1 MTDAFEI
8 PGTLVQAL
16 QRRAVLTPDRLALRF
31 LAESEDQAV
40 VLSYR
45 ELDQR
50 ARIIAGA
57 LQAEAGLGDRAVLLF
72 PSGPD
77 YVAAFFGCL
86 YAGVIAVPAYPPEST
101 RRHHQ
106 ERLLSIIGD
115 AEPRLLLTSAGLR
128 DALLQIEGAPPLLCV
143 DTLDNALAERWFE
156 PDLQDDDIAFLQY
169 TSGSTALP
177 KGVQVSHGNLVANE
191 LLIRHGF
198 GIDLNPDDVIV
209 SWLPLYH
216 DMGLIGGLLQP
227 IFSGVP
233 CVLMSP
239 AYFLGRPLRW
249 LEAISEYG
257 GTISGGPDFA
267 YRLCSERVSE
277 SALERLDLSR
287 WRVAYSGSEPIRLD
301 TLERFARKF
310 ARCGFTE
317 DSFMASYGLAEAT
330 LFVAGTAR
338 GQGIGNLRVDDQALA
353 QNRAQMGEGSA
364 IMSCGISQPD
374 HGVLIIDPASLG
386 ELADNAVGEVWATG
400 PSIAHG
406 YWRNPEASA
415 KTFVQ
420 HAGRTWLRTG
430 DLGFMRGG
438 ELFITGRLKD
448 LLIVR
453 GHNLYPQDIEQTV
466 EREVEVVRKGRVA
479 AFAVNIGGQEG
490 IGIAAEISRS
500 VRKVLPPEALIK
512 AIRQAVAEAYQEA
525 PSVVVLLNPGAL
537 PKTSSG
543 KLQRSACRN
552 RLADG
557 SLDSYAV
564 FPSATTENQ
573 ESTASACELEA
584 RIGQIWAEQL
594 NVNQVSADDH
604 FFLLGG
610 NSIAATQVIARV
622 RDELGLELNLRLLF
636 EAPTLA
642 AFAAAVAQQQQDGG
656 SAQGEITALSGT
668 DAMPQSLAQNRLW
681 ITWQLDPQSSAY
693 NIPGALRLRGELDED
708 ALRISFQQ
716 LIERHESLRTR
727 FFERD
732 GVALQQVQAAG
743 AFNLQLID
751 ISDLP
756 LCERE
761 ARARQIRE
769 DEARTQFDL
778 ENGPL
783 LWVTLV
789 RLDDEDHQLLVTMH
803 HIIADGWSLNVLIDE
818 FSRLYTAACQGQQA
832 ALASLPTQYADY
844 GSWQRQWLAQGE
856 GQRQLAYWKAQ
867 LGDEHPTLE
876 LATDHPRSARQNHS
890 AARHTVRLGAPLS
903 EAIRQTAQTHE
914 STSFMLLLAAF
925 QTLLHRYSGQRDI
938 RIGVPNA
945 NRPRLETQGL
955 IGFFINTQ
963 VLRAEVDSRLPFIEL
978 LGQTRQAALGAQAH
992 QDLPFEQL
1000 LEAFPQAREQG
1011 LFQIMF
1017 NHQQRDLSALKRL
1030 PGLLAEEL
1038 PWHSR
1043 EAKFDLQLHSEED
1056 RNGRLTLSFDYAD
1069 ELFDAAT
1076 IERLAAHFSHLLQ
1089 AICAQPATAVGDL
1102 QLLTSTEHE
1111 QQNTWGVT
1119 PCEPAQQWLPALLN
1133 EQARQTPE
1141 RTALLWDGGSL
1152 DFAELHTQANR
1163 LAHYLRDKG
1172 VGPDTC
1178 VAIAAERSPQ
1188 LLIGLLAIIKAGGA
1202 YVPLDPDYPA
1212 ERLVY
1217 MLSDSGVELLLTQ
1230 TALLDRLPATDGVSV
1245 IAMDTLHLENWPSH
1259 APGLHLHGDNLAY
1272 VIYTSGSTGQPK
1284 GVGNT
1289 HAALAERLQWMQ
1301 NTYRL
1306 NDSDVL
1312 MQKAPISFDVSVWE
1326 CFWPLITGARLLI
1339 AGPGEH
1345 RDPHRIAQLVQ
1356 AFGVTTLHFVP
1367 PLLSLFIDEPLSA
1380 ECTSLRRVFSGGEA
1394 LPAELRNRVLAH
1406 LPAVQLH
1413 NRYGPT
1419 ETAINVTHWHC
1430 SSADGERS
1438 PIGRPLGNVV
1448 CRVLDS
1454 EFNPVPVGVPG
1465 ELCISGIGLARG
1477 YLGRPALTAER
1488 FVVDPLGEQG
1498 ARLYR
1503 TGDRARWT
1511 ADGVIEYLG
1520 RLDQQVKLRGFRVEP
1535 EEIEARLLAREGVA
1549 QAVVLVRET
1558 AAGAQLIGYYT
1569 ATDATETEEAQTAH
1583 LKTALAAELPEYMV
1597 PAQLMRLVQMPLSP
1611 SGKVDRRALPE
1622 PQWQVRE
1629 HVEPVTEL
1637 EQQIAGI
1644 WREVLGL
1651 EQIGLRDDFFALGG
1665 HSLLAT
1671 QIISRTRQACDV
1683 ELPLRA
1689 LFEHSELGAF
1699 AEQIRL
1705 IQASGHT
1712 NKQPPIEK
1720 VDRHQPVPL
1729 SYSQQRM
1736 WFLWQ
1741 MEPDSPAYNVGGMA
1755 RLRGVLDVGRFEA
1768 ALQALIL
1775 RHETLRTTFPSVD
1788 GVARQ
1793 QVHAE
1798 TGVRMDCKDF
1808 STLSIDDRE
1817 QRVQQ
1822 LADDEAHLPFD
1833 LETGPL
1839 LRACLV
1845 KTAGQEHYFVL
1856 TLHHIVTEG
1865 WAMDIFARE
1874 LSVLYEAFVDDRES
1888 PLAPL
1893 PVQYLDYS
1901 VWQRQWLESGERQR
1915 QLDYWTAQ
1923 LGGEHPLLEL
1933 PGDRPRPPVQSYQG
1947 ELFRFDLSDDL
1958 AARVR
1963 AFNAQQGLTLFMTMT
1978 AALAVLLY
1986 RYSGQTDLRIGAPV
2000 ANRIRP
2006 ESEGLIGAFLNT
2018 QVLRCQLDGQMSVGE
2033 LFEQVRHTVIEGQ
2046 SHQDLPFDHLVEALQ
2061 PPRSAAYNPLFQVM
2075 CNVQRWEFQQ
2085 SRTLAGMKVEYL
2097 ANDARATKFDLN
2109 LEVTDLDQRLGCCL
2123 TYSTDLF
2130 DEPRIAR
2137 MARHWRNLLQALI
2150 TDPQQRLSEL
2160 PLLDAPEQQQ
2170 LLDSLGVEP
2179 GEHRLDQCI
2188 HHLFAEQALVRKD
2201 APALTFAGQTLSYAE
2216 LDSRANRLAWALR
2229 ERGVRPQVRVGL
2241 ALERSLDMVVGLLA
2255 ILKAGGAYVPLDP
2268 EYPLDR
2274 LHYMIEDSGIG
2285 LLLSDAAM
2293 FKALGELPSTV
2304 ARWCL
2309 EEDAPELAHYPTTE
2323 LPLLSLPQHQA
2334 YLIYTSGSTGK
2345 PKGVVVSHGE
2355 IAMHCRAVIERFGM
2369 RPDDCELHFY
2379 SINFDAA
2386 TERLLVPLLSGA
2398 QVVLRAQGQWDAEE
2412 ICGLIRTH
2420 RISILGFT
2428 PSYGSQLA
2436 QWLATKYE
2444 ILPVRMIITGGEAL
2458 TGEHLQRIRAAF
2470 KPSLFFNAYGPT
2482 ETVVMP
2488 LASLAPEVL
2497 EEGTGSV
2504 PIGSVIGA
2512 RVAYIL
2518 DADLALVP
2526 QGATGELFVGG
2537 AGLAQAYHERAGIT
2551 AERFVADPF
2560 AANGG
2565 RMYRTGDLVRQRAD
2579 GLVEYLGRIDHQVKI
2594 RGFRIELGE
2603 IETRLLDHESV
2614 REAVVLALDAPS
2626 GKQLVGYL
2634 VTNVAEQGEV
2644 QQADLR
2650 EALKSHLK
2658 AQLPDYMVP
2667 THLILLASMPL
2678 TANGKL
2684 DRRALPAPDPELNR
2698 QQYVAPSNEL
2708 EVTLAQIWCEVLN
2721 VEQVGLNDN
2730 FFELGGDSI
2739 LSIQVV
2745 SRARQQGIHFSPRDL
2760 FQHQTVQT
2768 LAVMATRTE
2777 QVIADQGLLTGQSR
2791 LTPIQHW
2798 FFDTDIPQRQHWNQ
2812 ALLLQP
2818 TMTLEPHRLEQAL
2831 LALIEQHDALRLRFS
2846 EVAGQWH
2853 AEHQAISD
2861 TPVLWQVRVLSMDKC
2876 AALFADAQ
2884 RSLDLAEG
2892 PLMRVLLVDGPEGQQ
2907 RLFIAIH
2914 HLVVDGV
2921 SWRVL
2926 LDDLQRVYR
2935 QLDAQQVVKLPAK
2948 TSAFKDWA
2956 ARLQAYA
2963 GSESLREEL
2972 GWWQAQLAGPNAH
2985 LPCERPEGGRQ
2996 NRHAHTV
3003 SVRLDSKRTRQLL
3016 QQAPSAY
3023 RTQVND
3029 LLLTALAR
3037 VVCRWSGHESALIQ
3051 LEGHGR
3057 EALFDEIDLTR
3068 TVGWFTS
3075 AYPLRLTP
3083 APEQGDS
3090 IKAIKEQLRAV
3101 PHKGLGYGVLRY
3113 LADDLSRQRM
3123 AALPV
3128 APITF
3133 NYLGQFD
3140 QSFGAEALFR
3150 PLDEAIGA
3158 AHDPR
3163 APLPN
3168 ELSVDGQ
3175 VYGGELVLRWTFSAE
3190 RFDPQTIRDL
3200 ADAYVGE
3207 LQNLIEHCLA
3217 DDAGGLTP
3225 SDFPLAK
3232 LSQTQLDALPVPA
3245 SVIEDVYPLTPMQE
3259 GMLLHT
3265 LLEPGTGLYYMQDRY
3280 RINSELDPQRFAQ
3293 AWQAVIAR
3301 HEALRASFCWNI
3313 GEDMLQVIHK
3323 PGSTAIE
3330 YLDWSDLA
3338 GAEQEAKQEARL
3350 QTLLKTE
3357 REAGFDLLNQAPF
3370 HLRLIRV
3377 GAARYWFLMSNHHI
3391 LIDAWCRSLLM
3402 NDFFEIYSAL
3412 GEGREIQLAVPPRYR
3427 DYIGWLQRQNLDEA
3441 RQWWKT
3447 NLQGFERTTPIPSDR
3462 PFLREHAGDSGGMI
3476 VGDRYT
3482 RLDARDG
3489 AQLRELAQAHQL
3501 TINTFA
3507 QAAWALVLRRLSGDR
3522 DVLFGVTVAGRP
3534 VDMPQMQRTVGLFI
3548 NSIALRVK
3556 MPEDDQRCSVRQW
3569 LTGLLDS
3576 NMQLREYEYLPLV
3589 NIQEQS
3595 ELPKGQPLFDSLFVF
3610 ENAPVEV
3617 SVLDRAQSLNA
3628 TSDSGRTHTNF
3639 PLTAVCYPGDDLG
3652 LHLSYDQ
3659 RYFDEP
3665 TVERLLGEFKR
3676 LLLALVEGFH
3686 EDMADLPLL
3695 GGEEQDFLVHGCNQ
3709 SEHDYPLEQSYVALF
3724 EAQVAAHPQRI
3735 VASCLDQQHSYLE
3748 LNQRSNRLGHALI
3761 AAGVGVDQPVAL
3773 LAERNLDLL
3782 GMIIGSFK
3790 AGSGYLPLDPGL
3802 PSQRLSRIIDLSR
3815 TPLLVCTQACREQA
3829 LALLDEFGCANRPKL
3844 LVWEEVQASDAS
3856 VANPGIYSGPDNLAY
3871 VIYTSGST
3879 GLPKGV
3885 MVEQRGML
3893 NNQLS
3898 KVPYLNLGEADVI
3911 AQTASQSFDI
3921 SVWQF
3926 LAAPLFGARVDI
3938 VPNTIAHDPQG
3949 LLAHVQNQGI
3959 TVLESVPSLIQGML
3973 AQERMSLDGLRWM
3986 LPTGE
3991 AMPPELAHQWLL
4003 RYPDIGLVNA
4013 YGPAECSD
4021 DVAFFRV
4028 DMASTRGSYLPIGTP
4043 TDNNRLYL
4051 LDVALELV
4059 PLGAVGE
4066 LCVAGTG
4073 VGRGYVS
4080 DPLRTAQ
4087 VFVPNPFGA
4096 PGDRLYRTGD
4106 LARRRSDGVLEYV
4119 GRIDHQVK
4127 IRGYRI
4133 ELGEIE
4139 ARLHEQPEV
4148 RDAAV
4153 GVQEGGNGKHLVGY
4167 LVSADSV
4174 LNPAERLERIK
4185 QRLRAELPEYM
4196 VPLHW
4201 LWLDRM
4207 PLNANG
4213 KLDRK
4218 ALPALDIGQLQSQ
4231 DYAAPRNDLEQTLAA
4246 IWAQVLKVE
4255 KVGIR
4260 DNFFELGGH
4269 SLLATQIASRVQKT
4283 LQRDVPLRAMF
4294 ECSTVEELAGYIDG
4308 LAASDITEEKVDRLN
4323 DLMAEL
4329 EGL

>member
-1 MTDAFEI
+1 MMDAFEL
-8 PGTLVQAL
+8 PRTLVESL
-16 QRRAVLTPDRLALRF
+16 QRRAAQAPDQVALRF
-31 LAESEDQAV
+31 LAESAEHNV

-45 ELDQR
+45 DLDQR
-50 ARIIAGA
+50 ARTIAAA
-57 LQAEAGLGDRAVLLF
+57 LQANAAQGDRAVLLF

-115 AEPRLLLTSAGLR
+115 AEPRLLLTIASLADGL
-128 DALLQIEGAPPLLCV
+128 AQIENAPPVLSV
-143 DTLDNALAERWFE
+143 DTLDAQIASAWSA
-156 PDLQDDDIAFLQY
+156 PDLHPDDIAFLQY

-191 LLIRHGF
+191 VLIRRGF

-249 LEAISEYG
+249 LEAISEYR

-277 SALERLDLSR
+277 SALERLDLSN

-301 TLERFARKF
+301 TLERFAEKF
-310 ARCGFTE
+310 AACGFTS
-317 DSFMASYGLAEAT
+317 DSFFASYGLAEAT
-330 LFVAGTAR
+330 LFVAGGRR
-338 GQGIGNLRVDDQALA
+338 GHGIPALRVDEQALA
-353 QNRAQMGEGSA
+353 ANRAEPGQGSA
-364 IMSCGISQPD
+364 IMSCGTSQPE
-374 HGVLIIDPASLG
+374 HAVLIADPHTLS
-386 ELADNAVGEVWATG
+386 ELADNCVGELWASG

-430 DLGFMRGG
+430 DLGFIREG
-438 ELFITGRLKD
+438 EVYITGRLKD

-453 GHNLYPQDIEQTV
+453 GHNLYPQDIEQTI

-479 AFAVNIGGQEG
+479 AFAVNDNGLEG

-500 VRKVLPPEALIK
+500 VQKILPPEALIK

-525 PSVVVLLNPGAL
+525 PCVVVLLNPGGL

-543 KLQRSACRN
+543 KVQRAACALRQ
-552 RLADG
+552 ADG
-557 SLDSYAV
+557 SLDCYAQ
-564 FPSATTENQ
+564 FPDLHAQ
-573 ESTASACELEA
+573 ASAVVLESELQS
-584 RIGQIWAEQL
+584 RIAAIWCEQL
-594 NVNQVSADDH
+594 QVATVAADDH

-610 NSIAATQVIARV
+610 NSITATQVVARL
-622 RDELGLELNLRLLF
+622 RETLGLELNLRLLF
-636 EAPTLA
+636 EAPTLSG
-642 AFAAAVAQQQQDGG
+642 FAAGVAQLQQDGG
-656 SAQGEITALSGT
+656 IAQGAIRPLSRQ
-668 DAMPQSLAQNRLW
+668 DELPQSLAQNRLW

-693 NIPGALRLRGELDED
+693 TIPGALRLRGELDED
-708 ALRISFQQ
+708 ALRSSFQH
-716 LIERHESLRTR
+716 LIQRHEALRTR
-727 FFERD
+727 FYERD
-732 GVALQQVQAAG
+732 GQGFQRVEANSDFDLQV
-743 AFNLQLID
+743 ID
-751 ISDLP
+751 LSDLP
-756 LCERE
+756 VAERE
-761 ARARQIRE
+761 ARAQQIRE
-769 DEARTQFDL
+769 DEAHTLFDL
-778 ENGPL
+778 EKGPL

-789 RLDDEDHQLLVTMH
+789 RLDEDDHQLLVTLH
-803 HIIADGWSLNVLIDE
+803 HIIADGWSLNILIDE
-818 FSRLYTAACQGQQA
+818 FSRLYAAASQGQ
-832 ALASLPTQYADY
+832 ALVLPPLALQYADY
-844 GSWQRQWLAQGE
+844 GSWQRQWLADGE

-867 LGDEHPTLE
+867 LGDEHPTLS
-876 LATDHPRSARQNHS
+876 LATDHPRAARQRHS
-890 AARHTVRLGAPLS
+890 ASRHSVRLSVSLS

-914 STSFMLLLAAF
+914 STPFMLLLAAF
-925 QTLLHRYSGQRDI
+925 QTLLYRYSGQRDI

-945 NRPRLETQGL
+945 NRPRQETQGL
-955 IGFFINTQ
+955 IGFFINTL
-963 VLRAEVDSRLPFIEL
+963 VLRAELDGRRPFTEL
-978 LGQTRQAALGAQAH
+978 LAATRQTALGAQAH

-1011 LFQIMF
+1011 LFQVMF
-1017 NHQQRDLSALKRL
+1017 NHQQRDLSALRRL
-1030 PGLLAEEL
+1030 PGMLADEL

-1056 RNGRLTLSFDYAD
+1056 RNGRLSLSFDYAD
-1069 ELFDAAT
+1069 ELFDTAT
-1076 IERLAAHFSHLLQ
+1076 IQRLAEHFIHLLQ
-1089 AICAQPATAVGDL
+1089 AVCEQPQQALGDI
-1102 QLLTSTEHE
+1102 QLMQQDE
-1111 QQNTWGVT
+1111 QQTWCQA
-1119 PCEPAQQWLPALLN
+1119 PCAPAQQWLPELLN
-1133 EQARQTPE
+1133 QHTSDN
-1141 RTALLWDGGSL
+1141 TALVWQDGSL
-1152 DFAELHTQANR
+1152 TFAQLHTQANR

-1172 VGPDTC
+1172 VGPDVC

-1188 LLIGLLAIIKAGGA
+1188 LLVGLLAIIKAGGA

-1212 ERLVY
+1212 ERLAY
-1217 MLSDSGVELLLTQ
+1217 MLKDSGVHLLLTQ
-1230 TALLDRLPATDGVSV
+1230 TALLDRVPSAEGVCV
-1245 IAMDTLHLENWPSH
+1245 IAMDSLHLDSWPTQP
-1259 APGLHLHGDNLAY
+1259 PGLHLDGDNLAY

-1301 NTYRL
+1301 ATYQL

-1326 CFWPLITGARLLI
+1326 CFWPLITGCRLVL

-1356 AFGVTTLHFVP
+1356 AHGVTTLHFVP
-1367 PLLSLFIDEPLSA
+1367 PLLQLFIDEPLVP
-1380 ECTSLRRVFSGGEA
+1380 ECTSLRRLFSGGEA
-1394 LPAELRNRVLAH
+1394 LPAELRNRVLAQ

-1419 ETAINVTHWHC
+1419 ETAINVTHWQC
-1430 SSADGERS
+1430 RAEDGERS
-1438 PIGRPLGNVV
+1438 PIGRPLGNVI
-1448 CRVLDS
+1448 CRVLD
-1454 EFNPVPVGVPG
+1454 EQLNPLPAGVPG
-1465 ELCISGIGLARG
+1465 ELCIGGIGLARG
-1477 YLGRPALTAER
+1477 YLGRAGLTAER
-1488 FVVDPLGEQG
+1488 FVADPLGEAG

-1503 TGDRARWT
+1503 TGDRARWS
-1511 ADGVIEYLG
+1511 ADGVLEYLG

-1535 EEIEARLLAREGVA
+1535 EEIEARLLALDGVA
-1549 QAVVLVRET
+1549 QAVVLVRD
-1558 AAGAQLIGYYT
+1558 AQLIGYYT
-1569 ATDATETEEAQTAH
+1569 AHAALDEQDVKA
-1583 LKTALAAELPEYMV
+1583 ALAAELPEYMV
-1597 PAQLMRLVQMPLSP
+1597 PAQLMRLDAMPLSP
-1611 SGKVDRRALPE
+1611 SGKLDRRALPA
-1622 PQWQVRE
+1622 PVWQTRE
-1629 HVEPVTEL
+1629 HIEPETPL
-1637 EQQIAGI
+1637 QQQIAAI

-1651 EQIGLRDDFFALGG
+1651 ATIGLRDDFFALGG

-1683 ELPLRA
+1683 ELPLRT
-1689 LFEHSELGAF
+1689 LFEASELGAF
-1699 AEQIRL
+1699 AEQVGL
-1705 IQASGHT
+1705 IQASGQRNQQT
-1712 NKQPPIEK
+1712 AIAT
-1720 VDRHQPVPL
+1720 VDRSLPVPL

-1768 ALQALIL
+1768 ALQALIM

-1788 GVARQ
+1788 GVAYQ
-1793 QVHAE
+1793 KVSAQ
-1798 TGVRMDCKDF
+1798 TGLRMDWQDM
-1808 STLSIDDRE
+1808 SALNEGERE
-1817 QRVQQ
+1817 QRLQQ
-1822 LADDEAHLPFD
+1822 LADHEAHTPFN

-1845 KTAGQEHYFVL
+1845 KAGEREHYLVL

-1874 LSVLYEAFVDDRES
+1874 LSALYEAFIDERLS

-1923 LGGEHPLLEL
+1923 LGNEHPLLEL
-1933 PGDRPRPPVQSYQG
+1933 PGDRPRPPVQSHRG
-1947 ELFRFDLSDDL
+1947 ELYRFDLSDDL

-1963 AFNAQQGLTLFMTMT
+1963 AFNAERGLTLFMTMT
-1978 AALAVLLY
+1978 ATLAVLLY

-2018 QVLRCQLDGQMSVGE
+2018 QVLRCQLTGQMSVAE

-2085 SRTLAGMKVEYL
+2085 SRQLAGMTVEYL

-2109 LEVTDLDQRLGCCL
+2109 LEVTDLDHRLGCCL

-2137 MARHWRNLLQALI
+2137 MAEHWRNLLEALI
-2150 TDPQQRLSEL
+2150 ANPQQRLSEL
-2160 PLLDAPEQQQ
+2160 PLLSATEQRALQ
-2170 LLDSLGVEP
+2170 DSLGVEA
-2179 GEHRLDQCI
+2179 GEHRLDQCLQQ
-2188 HHLFAEQALVRKD
+2188 LFSQQALKRGD
-2201 APALTFAGQTLSYAE
+2201 APALTFAGVTLTYAE
-2216 LDSRANRLAWALR
+2216 LDARANRLAWMLR
-2229 ERGVRPQVRVGL
+2229 ERGVGPQVRVGL
-2241 ALERSLDMVVGLLA
+2241 ALPRSLEMVIGLLA

-2293 FKALGELPSTV
+2293 FDALGELPASV
-2304 ARWCL
+2304 ACWCL
-2309 EEDAPELAHYPTTE
+2309 EDDLPVLANYPAGE
-2323 LPLLSLPQHQA
+2323 LPFISLPQHQA

-2355 IAMHCRAVIERFGM
+2355 IAMHCQAVIERFGM

-2420 RISILGFT
+2420 GITILGFT

-2436 QWLATKYE
+2436 QWLATQHQT
-2444 ILPVRMIITGGEAL
+2444 LPVRMCITGGEAL

-2470 KPSLFFNAYGPT
+2470 QPEVFFNAYGPT

-2488 LASLAPEVL
+2488 LASLAPQQL
-2497 EEGTGSV
+2497 EEGAASV
-2504 PIGSVIGA
+2504 PIGSIIGD

-2526 QGATGELFVGG
+2526 QGATGELYVGG
-2537 AGLAQAYHERAGIT
+2537 AGLAQGYHERPGMT

-2560 AANGG
+2560 ARQGG
-2565 RMYRTGDLVRQRAD
+2565 RLYRTGDLVRQRAD

-2603 IETRLLDHESV
+2603 IETRLLEHAAV
-2614 REAVVLALDAPS
+2614 REAVVLALDSPS
-2626 GKQLVGYL
+2626 GKQLVAYL
-2634 VTNVAEQGEV
+2634 VSD
-2644 QQADLR
+2644 ADHGTLR
-2650 EALKSHLK
+2650 EALKAHLK

-2667 THLILLASMPL
+2667 AHLIVLDSMPL

-2684 DRRALPAPDPELNR
+2684 DRRALPQPDPEANR
-2698 QQYVAPSNEL
+2698 QQYVAPRNEL
-2708 EVTLAQIWCEVLN
+2708 ESTLAAIWCAVLN
-2721 VEQVGLNDN
+2721 VQQVGLDDN

-2745 SRARQQGIHFSPRDL
+2745 SRARQAGIHFSPRDL

-2768 LAVMATRTE
+2768 LAGVATRSE
-2777 QVIADQGLLTGQSR
+2777 QVSAEQGVLTGASG

-2798 FFDTDIPQRQHWNQ
+2798 FFDTDIPARQHWNQ
-2812 ALLLQP
+2812 ALVLKPLQL
-2818 TMTLEPHRLEQAL
+2818 LEPHRLEQAL
-2831 LALIEQHDALRLRFS
+2831 LAVLEHHDALRLSFTRRD
-2846 EVAGQWH
+2846 AQWH
-2853 AEHQAISD
+2853 AEHLAVPKGGVLMQA
-2861 TPVLWQVRVLSMDKC
+2861 QVRDMQQC
-2876 AALFADAQ
+2876 TALFTDTQ
-2884 RSLDLAEG
+2884 RSLDLQHG
-2892 PLMRVLLVDGPEGQQ
+2892 PLVRALLVDGPQGQQ
-2907 RLFIAIH
+2907 RLLIAIH

-2926 LDDLQRVYR
+2926 LEDLQNVYR
-2935 QLDAQQVVKLPAK
+2935 QLSDGQSVSLPAK
-2948 TSAFKDWA
+2948 TSALRDWA

-2972 GWWQAQLAGPNAH
+2972 SLWQDRLAGSDAA
-2985 LPCERPEGGRQ
+2985 LPVARPHGSLR
-2996 NRHAHTV
+2996 NRDADTV
-3003 SVRLDSKRTRQLL
+3003 SVRLGAEHTRQLL

-3037 VVCRWSGHESALIQ
+3037 VLCRWSGHGSALIQ

-3057 EALFDEIDLTR
+3057 ESLFDDIDLTR
-3068 TVGWFTS
+3068 SVGWFTS

-3083 APEQGDS
+3083 QTGQGDS

-3113 LADDLSRQRM
+3113 LADDLCKQSM
-3123 AALPV
+3123 AALPS
-3128 APITF
+3128 AQITF

-3140 QSFGAEALFR
+3140 QSFGADALFH
-3150 PLDEAIGA
+3150 PLDESAGL
-3158 AHDPR
+3158 AHDPD

-3168 ELSVDGQ
+3168 ELSVDSQ
-3175 VYGGELVLRWTFSAE
+3175 VYGGELVLRWTFSRE
-3190 RFDPQTIRDL
+3190 RHDPQAIQDL
-3200 ADAYVGE
+3200 AQAYLAE
-3207 LQNLIEHCLA
+3207 LHALVAHCLE
-3217 DDAGGLTP
+3217 DNAGGLTP
-3225 SDFPLAK
+3225 SDFPLAH
-3232 LSQTQLDALPVPA
+3232 LSQSQLDSLPVPA
-3245 SVIEDVYPLTPMQE
+3245 SAIEDVYPLTPMQE
-3259 GMLLHT
+3259 GLLLHT

-3280 RINSELDPQRFAQ
+3280 RINSALDPERFAQ

-3301 HEALRASFCWNI
+3301 HEALRASFCWNV

-3323 PGSTAIE
+3323 PGSTPIE
-3330 YLDWSDLA
+3330 YLDWSADQES
-3338 GAEQEAKQEARL
+3338 EQEPRL
-3350 QTLLKTE
+3350 QALLKAE

-3377 GAARYWFLMSNHHI
+3377 GEARYWFMMSNHHI

-3402 NDFFEIYSAL
+3402 NDFFDIYMAL
-3412 GEGREIQLAVPPRYR
+3412 GEGRQVQLATPPRYR
-3427 DYIGWLQRQNLDEA
+3427 DYIAWLQRQNLAEA
-3441 RQWWKT
+3441 RQWWQQ

-3462 PFLREHAGDSGGMI
+3462 PFLREHAGHSGGMV
-3476 VGDRYT
+3476 VGDCYT

-3501 TINTFA
+3501 TVNTFA
-3507 QAAWALVLRRLSGDR
+3507 QAAWALVLRRLSGER

-3534 VDMPQMQRTVGLFI
+3534 VEMPEMQRTVGLFI

-3556 MPEDDQRCSVRQW
+3556 LPEDDQRCSVRQW
-3569 LTGLLDS
+3569 LNALLDS

-3589 NIQEQS
+3589 TIQEHS

-3617 SVLDRAQSLNA
+3617 SVLDRAHSLNA

-3659 RYFDEP
+3659 RYFDET
-3665 TVERLLGEFKR
+3665 TVQGMLGEFKR
-3676 LLLALVEGFH
+3676 LLLALVQGFH
-3686 EDMADLPLL
+3686 GDMADLPLM
-3695 GGEEQDFLVHGCNQ
+3695 GEQERAFLLDGCNQ
-3709 SEHDYPLEQSYVALF
+3709 SEHAYPLERSYIELF
-3724 EAQVAAHPQRI
+3724 EAQVSAHPQRI
-3735 VASCLDQQHSYLE
+3735 AARCLDRQWTYDE
-3748 LNQRSNRLGHALI
+3748 LNRRSNGLGHALI
-3761 AAGVGVDQPVAL
+3761 AAGVGLDQPVAL

-3790 AGSGYLPLDPGL
+3790 AGAGYLPLDPGL
-3802 PSQRLSRIIDLSR
+3802 PRPRLSRIIDLSR
-3815 TPLLVCTQACREQA
+3815 TPLLVCTEACREQA
-3829 LALLDEFGCANRPKL
+3829 IELLDGVDCQL
-3844 LVWEEVQASDAS
+3844 LVWEDVPARGE
-3856 VANPGIYSGPDNLAY
+3856 NPGIYSGPDNLAY

-3898 KVPYLNLGEADVI
+3898 KVPYMDLTPADVI

-3938 VPNTIAHDPQG
+3938 VPNSIAHDPQG
-3949 LLAHVQNQGI
+3949 LLAHVQAHGI

-3973 AQERMSLDGLRWM
+3973 AQDRINLDGLRWM

-4003 RYPDIGLVNA
+4003 RYPEIGLVNA

-4028 DMASTRGSYLPIGTP
+4028 DLASTRGTYLPIGTP
-4043 TDNNRLYL
+4043 TDNNRLYVV
-4051 LDVALELV
+4051 DGALELV
-4059 PLGAVGE
+4059 PQGAVGE

-4096 PGDRLYRTGD
+4096 PGERLYRTGD

-4139 ARLHEQPEV
+4139 ARLHEHPQV

-4153 GVQEGGNGKHLVGY
+4153 GVQEGVNGKHLVGY
-4167 LVSADSV
+4167 LVAADER
-4174 LNPAERLERIK
+4174 LNPGERLDRIK

-4201 LWLDRM
+4201 LWLERL

-4218 ALPALDIGQLQSQ
+4218 ALPELEIGQLHSQ
-4231 DYAAPRNDLEQTLAA
+4231 DYLAPRNELENTLAA
-4246 IWAQVLKVE
+4246 IWAEVLKVDR
-4255 KVGIR
+4255 VGVQ

-4294 ECSTVEELAGYIDG
+4294 ECSTVAELAAYIEG
-4308 LAASDITEEKVDRLN
+4308 LAANEISAEKVDRLS

>member
-1 MTDAFEI
+1 MMDAFEL
-8 PGTLVQAL
+8 PRTLVQSL
-16 QRRAVLTPDRLALRF
+16 QCRAAQTPDQVALRF
-31 LAESEDQAV
+31 LGESAEHSV

-45 ELDQR
+45 DLDQR
-50 ARIIAGA
+50 ARTIAAA
-57 LQAEAGLGDRAVLLF
+57 LQAKAELGDRAVLLF

-106 ERLLSIIGD
+106 ERLLSIISD
-115 AEPRLLLTSAGLR
+115 AEPRLLLTIASLADGLS
-128 DALLQIEGAPPLLCV
+128 QIENAPPVLSV
-143 DTLDNALAERWFE
+143 DGLENAGNWVA
-156 PDLQDDDIAFLQY
+156 PDLHPDDIAFLQY

-191 LLIRHGF
+191 VLIRRGF

-277 SALERLDLSR
+277 SALERLDLSK

-301 TLERFARKF
+301 TLERFAEKF
-310 ARCGFTE
+310 AACGFTPNN
-317 DSFMASYGLAEAT
+317 FFASYGLAEAT
-330 LFVAGTAR
+330 LFVAGGTR
-338 GQGIGNLRVDDQALA
+338 GHGIPALRVDEQALA
-353 QNRAQMGEGSA
+353 ANRAEPGQGSA
-364 IMSCGISQPD
+364 IMSCGTSQPE
-374 HGVLIIDPASLG
+374 HAVLIADPDTLT
-386 ELADNAVGEVWATG
+386 ELADNSVGELWASG

-406 YWRNPEASA
+406 YWRNPEATA

-420 HAGRTWLRTG
+420 QAGRTWLRTG
-430 DLGFMRGG
+430 DLGFIRDG
-438 ELFITGRLKD
+438 EVYITGRLKD

-453 GHNLYPQDIEQTV
+453 GHNLYPQDIEQTI

-479 AFAVNIGGQEG
+479 AFAVNDQGLEG

-500 VRKVLPPEALIK
+500 VQKILPPEALIK

-543 KLQRSACRN
+543 KVQRAACALRH
-552 RLADG
+552 ADG
-557 SLDSYAV
+557 SLDSYAQ
-564 FPSATTENQ
+564 FPDLQAK
-573 ESTASACELEA
+573 ASDGGLQSELQQ
-584 RIGQIWAEQL
+584 QIAAIWCEQL
-594 NVNQVSADDH
+594 QVATVAADDH

-610 NSIAATQVIARV
+610 NSITATQVVARL
-622 RDELGLELNLRLLF
+622 RETLGLELNLRLLF
-636 EAPTLA
+636 EAPTLQG
-642 AFAAAVAQQQQDGG
+642 FAANVAQLQQDGG
-656 SAQGEITALSGT
+656 VAQGAIHSLSRQ
-668 DAMPQSLAQNRLW
+668 DELPQSLAQNRLW
-681 ITWQLDPQSSAY
+681 ITWQLDPHSSAY
-693 NIPGALRLRGELDED
+693 TIPGALRLRGELDED
-708 ALRISFQQ
+708 AVRASFQQ
-716 LIERHESLRTR
+716 LIQRHEALRTR
-727 FFERD
+727 FYERD
-732 GVALQQVQAAG
+732 GQAFQRIDAKTDFELQVIDLSDVPAG
-743 AFNLQLID
+743 
-751 ISDLP
+751 
-756 LCERE
+756 ERE
-761 ARARQIRE
+761 ARAQQIRE

-778 ENGPL
+778 EKGPL

-789 RLDDEDHQLLVTMH
+789 RLDDEDHQLLVTLH
-803 HIIADGWSLNVLIDE
+803 HIIADGWSLNILIDE
-818 FSRLYTAACQGQQA
+818 FSRLYAAAAQGQ
-832 ALASLPTQYADY
+832 ALELPPLALQYADY
-844 GSWQRQWLAQGE
+844 GTWQRQWLAEGE
-856 GQRQLAYWKAQ
+856 SQRQLAYWKAQ
-867 LGDEHPTLE
+867 LGEDSPTLG
-876 LATDHPRSARQNHS
+876 LATDHPRSAHHRHTAS
-890 AARHTVRLGAPLS
+890 RHTVRLGVSLS
-903 EAIRQTAQTHE
+903 EAIRQTAQANE
-914 STSFMLLLAAF
+914 STPFMLLLAAF
-925 QTLLHRYSGQRDI
+925 QSLLYRYSGQRDI
-938 RIGVPNA
+938 RIGVPSA
-945 NRPRLETQGL
+945 NRPRQETQGL
-955 IGFFINTQ
+955 VGFFINTL
-963 VLRAEVDSRLPFIEL
+963 VLRAELDGRLPFNQL
-978 LGQTRQAALGAQAH
+978 LAATRRAALGAQAH

-1011 LFQIMF
+1011 LFQVMF
-1017 NHQQRDLSALKRL
+1017 NHQQRDLSALRRL
-1030 PGLLAEEL
+1030 PGLLADEL

-1043 EAKFDLQLHSEED
+1043 EAKFDLQLHTEED
-1056 RNGRLTLSFDYAD
+1056 RNGRVSLSFDYAD
-1069 ELFDAAT
+1069 ELFDTAT
-1076 IERLAAHFSHLLQ
+1076 IERLAEHYITLLQ
-1089 AICAQPATAVGDL
+1089 AVCEQPQQALGDL
-1102 QLLTSTEHE
+1102 KLMHQDE
-1111 QQNTWGVT
+1111 QQPWSEA
-1119 PCEPAQQWLPALLN
+1119 PCAPARQWLPDLLN
-1133 EQARQTPE
+1133 QQASDS
-1141 RTALLWDGGSL
+1141 TALVWDGGSL
-1152 DFAELHTQANR
+1152 TYAQLHTQANR

-1172 VGPDTC
+1172 VGPDVC

-1212 ERLVY
+1212 ERLAY
-1217 MLSDSGVELLLTQ
+1217 MLKDSGVHLLLTQ
-1230 TALLDRLPATDGVSV
+1230 TALLEQVPSAEGVCV
-1245 IAMDTLHLENWPSH
+1245 IAMDSLHLDSWPTQP
-1259 APGLHLHGDNLAY
+1259 PGLHLHGDNLAY

-1301 NTYRL
+1301 ATYQL
-1306 NDSDVL
+1306 NGTDVL
-1312 MQKAPISFDVSVWE
+1312 LQKAPISFDVSVWE
-1326 CFWPLITGARLLI
+1326 CFWPLITGCRLVL

-1356 AFGVTTLHFVP
+1356 EHGVTTLHFVP
-1367 PLLSLFIDEPLSA
+1367 PLLQLFIDEPLTA

-1394 LPAELRNRVLAH
+1394 LPAELRNRVLAQ
-1406 LPAVQLH
+1406 LPTAQLH

-1430 SSADGERS
+1430 RVEDGERS
-1438 PIGRPLGNVV
+1438 PIGRPLGNVI
-1448 CRVLDS
+1448 CRVLD
-1454 EFNPVPVGVPG
+1454 EQLNPVPVGVPG
-1465 ELCISGIGLARG
+1465 ELCIGGIGLARG
-1477 YLGRPALTAER
+1477 YLGRAGLTAER
-1488 FVVDPLGEQG
+1488 FVADHQG

-1503 TGDRARWT
+1503 TGDRARWN

-1535 EEIEARLLAREGVA
+1535 EEIEARMLALEGIA
-1549 QAVVLVRET
+1549 QAVVRVRD
-1558 AAGAQLIGYYT
+1558 AQLIGYYT
-1569 ATDATETEEAQTAH
+1569 AHSELDEQQV
-1583 LKTALAAELPEYMV
+1583 KTALAAELPEYMV
-1597 PAQLMRLVQMPLSP
+1597 PALLMRLDAMPLSP
-1611 SGKVDRRALPE
+1611 SGKLDRRALPE
-1622 PQWQVRE
+1622 PVWHVRD
-1629 HVEPVTEL
+1629 HVEPETPL
-1637 EQQIAGI
+1637 QQQVAAI

-1651 EQIGLRDDFFALGG
+1651 PSIGLRDDFFALGG

-1683 ELPLRA
+1683 ELPLRT
-1689 LFEHSELGAF
+1689 LFEASELGAF
-1699 AEQIRL
+1699 VEQVGL
-1705 IQASGHT
+1705 IQASGQRNQQT
-1712 NKQPPIEK
+1712 AIAK
-1720 VDRHQPVPL
+1720 VDRSQPVPL

-1768 ALQALIL
+1768 ALQALVM

-1788 GVARQ
+1788 GVACQKVSPQTGLRMDWQDFSALDETERQ
-1793 QVHAE
+1793 Q
-1798 TGVRMDCKDF
+1798 R
-1808 STLSIDDRE
+1808 L
-1817 QRVQQ
+1817 QQ
-1822 LADDEAHLPFD
+1822 LADHEAHTPFN

-1845 KTAGQEHYFVL
+1845 KAAEREHYLVL

-1874 LSVLYEAFVDDRES
+1874 LSALYEAFIDERLS

-1901 VWQRQWLESGERQR
+1901 VWQRQWLEAGERQR

-1923 LGGEHPLLEL
+1923 LGSDHPLLEL
-1933 PGDRPRPPVQSYQG
+1933 PGDRPRPPVQSHRG
-1947 ELFRFDLSDDL
+1947 ELYRFDLSDDL

-1963 AFNAQQGLTLFMTMT
+1963 AFNAERGLTLFMTMT
-1978 AALAVLLY
+1978 ATLAVLLY

-2018 QVLRCQLDGQMSVGE
+2018 QVLRCQLNGQMSVAE
-2033 LFEQVRHTVIEGQ
+2033 LFDQVRHTVIEGQ

-2085 SRTLAGMKVEYL
+2085 SRQLAGMTVEYL

-2109 LEVTDLDQRLGCCL
+2109 LEVTDLDHRLGCCL

-2137 MARHWRNLLQALI
+2137 MAGHWRNLLEALI
-2150 TDPQQRLSEL
+2150 ASPEQRLSEL
-2160 PLLDAPEQQQ
+2160 PLLTATEQRALQ
-2170 LLDSLGVEP
+2170 DSLGIEA

-2188 HHLFAEQALVRKD
+2188 HAMFSQQARARGD
-2201 APALTFAGQTLSYAE
+2201 APALTFASETLSYRE
-2216 LDSRANRLAWALR
+2216 LDARANRLAWMLR
-2229 ERGVRPQVRVGL
+2229 ERGVGPQVRVGL
-2241 ALERSLDMVVGLLA
+2241 ALPRSLEMVVGLLA

-2293 FKALGELPSTV
+2293 FEALGELPASV
-2304 ARWCL
+2304 ACWCL
-2309 EEDAPELAHYPTTE
+2309 EDDSPVLANYPSGE
-2323 LPLLSLPQHQA
+2323 LPFISLAQHQA

-2345 PKGVVVSHGE
+2345 PKGVMVSHGE
-2355 IAMHCRAVIERFGM
+2355 IAMHCAAVIERFGM

-2412 ICGLIRTH
+2412 ICALIRTH
-2420 RISILGFT
+2420 RINILGFT

-2436 QWLATKYE
+2436 QWLATQQQT
-2444 ILPVRMIITGGEAL
+2444 LPVRMCITGGEAL

-2470 KPSLFFNAYGPT
+2470 QPQVFFNAYGPT

-2488 LASLAPEVL
+2488 LASLAPEQL
-2497 EEGTGSV
+2497 EEGAASV
-2504 PIGSVIGA
+2504 PIGSIIGD

-2526 QGATGELFVGG
+2526 QGATGELYVGG
-2537 AGLAQAYHERAGIT
+2537 AGLAQGYHQRPGMT

-2560 AANGG
+2560 LRNGA
-2565 RMYRTGDLVRQRAD
+2565 RLYRTGDLVRQRAD

-2603 IETRLLDHESV
+2603 IETRLLEHEAV
-2614 REAVVLALDAPS
+2614 REAVVLALDSPS
-2626 GKQLVGYL
+2626 GKQLVAYL
-2634 VTNVAEQGEV
+2634 VSDAEHGAV
-2644 QQADLR
+2644 RD
-2650 EALKSHLK
+2650 ALKAHLK

-2667 THLILLASMPL
+2667 AHFIVLDSMPL

-2684 DRRALPAPDPELNR
+2684 DRRALPQPDPQANR
-2698 QQYVAPSNEL
+2698 QQYVAPRNEL
-2708 EVTLAQIWCEVLN
+2708 ESTLAAIWCAVLN
-2721 VEQVGLNDN
+2721 VQQVGLDDN

-2745 SRARQQGIHFSPRDL
+2745 SRARQAGIHFSPRDL

-2768 LAVMATRTE
+2768 LAAVATRAE
-2777 QVIADQGLLTGQSR
+2777 QVTAEQGVLTGRSG

-2798 FFDTDIPQRQHWNQ
+2798 FFDTEIPQRQHWNQ
-2812 ALLLQP
+2812 ALVLKPLQLLD
-2818 TMTLEPHRLEQAL
+2818 PHRLERAL
-2831 LALIEQHDALRLRFS
+2831 LAVLEHHDALRLSFS
-2846 EVAGQWH
+2846 QRDAHWY
-2853 AEHQAISD
+2853 AEHLAVPQGGVLMQA
-2861 TPVLWQVRVLSMDKC
+2861 QVRDMAQC
-2876 AALFADAQ
+2876 TALFTDTQ
-2884 RSLDLAEG
+2884 RSLDLEHG
-2892 PLMRVLLVDGPEGQQ
+2892 PLLRALLVDGPEGQQ
-2907 RLFIAIH
+2907 RLLIAIH

-2926 LDDLQRVYR
+2926 LEDLQAVYR
-2935 QLDAQQVVKLPAK
+2935 QLSDGQSVSLPAK
-2948 TSAFKDWA
+2948 TSALRDWA

-2972 GWWQAQLAGPNAH
+2972 SLWQAQLAGPDVA
-2985 LPCERPEGGRQ
+2985 LPVARPQGSLR
-2996 NRHAHTV
+2996 NRDADTV
-3003 SVRLDSKRTRQLL
+3003 SVRLDAEQTRQLL

-3037 VVCRWSGHESALIQ
+3037 VVCRWSGHASALIQ

-3057 EALFDEIDLTR
+3057 EALFDDIDLTR
-3068 TVGWFTS
+3068 SIGWFTS

-3083 APEQGDS
+3083 QAALGDS
-3090 IKAIKEQLRAV
+3090 IKAIKEQLRGV

-3113 LADDLSRQRM
+3113 LADSPCKQSM
-3123 AALPV
+3123 AALPS
-3128 APITF
+3128 AQITF

-3140 QSFGAEALFR
+3140 QSFGADALFH
-3150 PLDEAIGA
+3150 PLDESAGL
-3158 AHDPR
+3158 AHDPD

-3168 ELSVDGQ
+3168 ELSVDSQ
-3175 VYGGELVLRWTFSAE
+3175 VYGGELVLRWTFSRE
-3190 RFDPQTIRDL
+3190 RFDQPTVREL
-3200 ADAYVGE
+3200 AEAYLAE
-3207 LQNLIEHCLA
+3207 LQSLTQHCLQ

-3225 SDFPLAK
+3225 SDFPLAQ
-3232 LSQTQLDALPVPA
+3232 LSQSQLDSLPVPA
-3245 SVIEDVYPLTPMQE
+3245 SAIEDVYPLTPMQE
-3259 GMLLHT
+3259 GLLLHT

-3280 RINSELDPQRFAQ
+3280 RINSALDPVRFAQ

-3301 HEALRASFCWNI
+3301 HEALRASFCWNV

-3323 PGSTAIE
+3323 PGSTPIE
-3330 YLDWSDLA
+3330 YLDWS
-3338 GAEQEAKQEARL
+3338 QEPEGEHEPRL
-3350 QTLLKTE
+3350 QALLKQE

-3377 GAARYWFLMSNHHI
+3377 GAERYWFMMSNHHI

-3402 NDFFEIYSAL
+3402 NDFFEIYMAL
-3412 GEGREIQLAVPPRYR
+3412 GEGREAQLAMPPRYR
-3427 DYIGWLQRQNLDEA
+3427 DYIAWLQRQNLNEA
-3441 RQWWKT
+3441 RQWWQQ

-3462 PFLREHAGDSGGMI
+3462 PFLREHAGHSGGMV
-3476 VGDRYT
+3476 VGDCYT

-3501 TINTFA
+3501 TVNTFA

-3534 VDMPQMQRTVGLFI
+3534 VEMPEMQRTVGLFI

-3556 MPEDDQRCSVRQW
+3556 LPEDDQRCSVRQW
-3569 LTGLLDS
+3569 LSGLLDS

-3589 NIQEQS
+3589 TLQEHS

-3617 SVLDRAQSLNA
+3617 SVLDRAHSLNA

-3659 RYFDEP
+3659 RYFDET
-3665 TVERLLGEFKR
+3665 TVQGMLGEFKR
-3676 LLLALVEGFH
+3676 LLLALVQGFH
-3686 EDMADLPLL
+3686 GDMADLPLI
-3695 GGEEQDFLVHGCNQ
+3695 GEQEREFLVQGCNQ
-3709 SEHDYPLEQSYVALF
+3709 SEHDYPLERSYVELF

-3735 VASCLDQQHSYLE
+3735 AASCLDQQWTYDE
-3748 LNQRSNRLGHALI
+3748 LNRRSNGLGHALI
-3761 AAGVGVDQPVAL
+3761 AAGVGLDQPVAL
-3773 LAERNLDLL
+3773 LAERGLDLL

-3790 AGSGYLPLDPGL
+3790 AGAGYLPLDPGL
-3802 PSQRLSRIIDLSR
+3802 PSQRLRSIIDLSR
-3815 TPLLVCTQACREQA
+3815 TPLLVCTEACREQA
-3829 LALLDEFGCANRPKL
+3829 IELLEGFDCQL
-3844 LVWEEVQASDAS
+3844 LVWEEVPARGE
-3856 VANPGIYSGPDNLAY
+3856 NPGIYSGPDNLAY

-3898 KVPYLNLGEADVI
+3898 KVPYLALDDADVI

-3938 VPNTIAHDPQG
+3938 VPNPLAHDPQG
-3949 LLAHVQNQGI
+3949 LLEHVQAQGI

-3973 AQERMSLDGLRWM
+3973 AQDRIGLDGLRWM

-4003 RYPDIGLVNA
+4003 RYPQIGLVNA

-4021 DVAFFRV
+4021 DVAFYRV
-4028 DMASTRGSYLPIGTP
+4028 DLASSRGTYLPIGTP

-4051 LDVALELV
+4051 LDGALELV
-4059 PLGAVGE
+4059 PQGAVGE

-4080 DPLRTAQ
+4080 DPLRTAP

-4096 PGDRLYRTGD
+4096 PGERLYRTGD

-4153 GVQEGGNGKHLVGY
+4153 GVQEGVNGKHLVGY
-4167 LVSADSV
+4167 LVAVDGT
-4174 LNPAERLERIK
+4174 LNPGERLDRIK

-4201 LWLDRM
+4201 LWLDRL

-4218 ALPALDIGQLQSQ
+4218 ALPALEIGQLHSQ
-4231 DYAAPRNDLEQTLAA
+4231 DYLAPRNELETTLAA
-4246 IWAQVLKVE
+4246 IWAEVLKVDR
-4255 KVGIR
+4255 VGVQ

-4269 SLLATQIASRVQKT
+4269 SLLATQIASRVQKA

-4294 ECSTVEELAGYIDG
+4294 ECSTVAELAEYIEG
-4308 LAASDITEEKVDRLN
+4308 LAANEISAEKVDRLS